1 MRVGGCR
8 VRSELNSRTAQ
19 NSEIHS
25 EMVVTHTHD
34 TFIVQLYQ
42 IVSISTPCRFYVCTS
57 MGTGQINEPEAQ
69 KCPHVEAGL
78 KAGGYVHD
86 PDSTLVPRGSAP

>member
-1 MRVGGCR
+1 VSGP
-8 VRSELNSRTAQ
+8 VRIQEQNRTA
-19 NSEIHS
+19 SEIHS
-25 EMVVTHTHD
+25 EMVVTHTHETYTH

>member
-1 MRVGGCR
+1 VSGP
-8 VRSELNSRTAQ
+8 VRIQEQNRTA
-19 NSEIHS
+19 SEIHS
-25 EMVVTHTHD
+25 EMASHTHMRTHTL
-34 TFIVQLYQ
+34 IVQLYQ

-86 PDSTLVPRGSAP
+86 QRGGTPAGVE